1 MPWSFGVSS
10 LCWRFGTFNLNWPLL
25 VRAAS
30 IPAPEGPEISGYE
43 QPEAPGPAGRT
54 GLKSEPLACETD
66 GLGGEGCTRMRP
78 KLHLRLPVLG
88 HAFRLGVTGV
98 MA

>member
-1 MPWSFGVSS
+1 MFKFFV
-10 LCWRFGTFNLNWPLL
+10 FNLRLSL
-25 VRAAS
+25 V
-30 IPAPEGPEISGYE
+30 
-43 QPEAPGPAGRT
+43 
-54 GLKSEPLACETD
+54 KSYFSQLQCCVTALRKLDMVQHCKWIAYGTDSD
-66 GLGGEGCTRMRP
+66 GLGGELEGCTRMRP